1 MKRENRFHG
10 RVKPESLEEQISDLW
25 DIVHN
30 DVITELMLVS
40 QVSRMNRWLI
50 GGIIAMIFSIT
61 AGLIVA
67 ALV

>member
-1 MKRENRFHG
+1 MKKDRFHG